1 MEKNVLEGHVA
12 KNLSIR
18 KIVDLECVGYST
30 VRYWLKKHGLQ
41 TRPPSKHTR
50 FQETATVFRNAVQ
63 NNISIAGGIRS
74 LHRAKGRSSYKYV
87 HRRVQELGIDTSHWK
102 GRGHGTQKDPKT
114 VPWSE
119 VLVKN
124 SPHVMTRRRVNRLLK
139 EKLLQNKCDVCGMGP
154 TWQNKPI
161 TLRLDHINGIR
172 NDHRITNLRLVCP
185 NCDSQLST
193 FCGRNKRN
201 TKNLL

>member
-63 NNISIAGGIRS
+63 NNISIAGVIRS
-74 LHRAKGRSSYKYV
+74 LHRAQGRSSYKYV

-102 GRGHGTQKDPKT
+102 GRGHGTQRIPKQ
-114 VPWSE
+114 S
-119 VLVKN
+119 L
-124 SPHVMTRRRVNRLLK
+124 
-139 EKLLQNKCDVCGMGP
+139 GP
-154 TWQNKPI
+154 
-161 TLRLDHINGIR
+161 RY
-172 NDHRITNLRLVCP
+172 
-185 NCDSQLST
+185 LSKT
-193 FCGRNKRN
+193 AP
-201 TKNLL
+201 TS